1 MTLTI
6 DHFLIFLQISIMCL
20 FLSQCGF
27 LFKKIIFADHE
38 NKNFEENGLFGFIFV
53 GFISLIV
60 NFFYPL
66 NLIINNIIFL
76 IIFFISLMLNFFDQN
91 KLKLVKKIFCV
102 SLFCYILFI
111 YSNVNTPDA
120 LLYHLPYSKIIND
133 EKIIIGLV
141 NIHFRFGH
149 ISIFQYISSFFNNS
163 LFKENG
169 ILIPIG
175 LLASYFFIYCYKLF
189 KNDFKIDSSRIKSYF
204 TFLILIFSLYSFN
217 RYSGYGNDAQVHV
230 YYFLA
235 ILYLLDFFIKNKTLL
250 NFKKLSIICLF
261 TFLIKP
267 FYLITLIIPLGM
279 FFLIK
284 KDFIIFR
291 SKFFIFSICF
301 VSLWL
306 LKNFF
311 ITGCLIYPV
320 QKTCFKNIIW
330 LDPNMKKVSTE
341 GEAWAKAWPQNLKK
355 NLSQDEFNKNFNWV
369 STWSQTHLLI
379 IVEKLLPVVIFIIL
393 NFLFFYFT
401 HCLKK
406 NYQNINNK
414 LFLFIFL
421 INLLFVTMW
430 FLKFPTYRFGISLIY
445 TFIILSTYFIFIRH
459 INFIKIKKYY
469 NLFIF
474 FIVVILTLIIIKNVN
489 RIFNNSTKSITPS
502 MYDPLDNG
510 KYLKII
516 NKDGVFTY
524 YNKQSACGYSSSPCS
539 NIKVDLKKK
548 FFLGYYSIYY
558 TY

>member
-1 MTLTI
+1 MTI
-6 DHFLIFLQISIMCL
+6 AIEHFFIFLQISIICL

-27 LFKKIIFADHE
+27 LFKKIIFVYHD
-38 NKNFEENGLFGFIFV
+38 NKNFEENGLFGFIFI
-53 GFISLIV
+53 GFIGLTI
-60 NFFYPL
+60 NFFSPL
-66 NLIINNIIFL
+66 NLIINNIIFI
-76 IIFFISLMLNFFDQN
+76 IIFFISFMLNFFNQN
-91 KLKLVKKIFCV
+91 KIKLIKKIFCV
-102 SLFCYILFI
+102 SLFCYILLI

-133 EKIIIGLV
+133 EKMIIGLV

-163 LFKENG
+163 LFKESG
-169 ILIPIG
+169 VLIPIG
-175 LLASYFFIYCYKLF
+175 LLTSYFFIYCYKLF
-189 KNDFKIDSSRIKSYF
+189 KNDFKIDSLRLKSYF

-267 FYLITLIIPLGM
+267 FYLITLIIPLAIY
-279 FFLIK
+279 FLIK
-284 KDFIIFR
+284 KKFIIFR
-291 SKFFIFSICF
+291 SKFFIFTIIF
-301 VSLWL
+301 ASLWL

-320 QKTCFKNIIW
+320 QKTCLKNTIW
-330 LDPNMKKVSTE
+330 FDQNIKRVSTE
-341 GEAWAKAWPQNLKK
+341 GEAWAKAWPRNLNKDL
-355 NLSQDEFNKNFNWV
+355 NQEEFNKSFNWV

-406 NYQNINNK
+406 NYQKDNDK
-414 LFLFIFL
+414 LFLL
-421 INLLFVTMW
+421 IYVTNLLFVILW

-445 TFIILSTYFIFIRH
+445 TFIILSSYFIFIRH
-459 INFIKIKKYY
+459 IDFIKIKKYY
-469 NLFIF
+469 NFFTF
-474 FIVVILTLIIIKNVN
+474 FIIIFVSLICVKNVN
-489 RIFNNSTKSITPS
+489 RIFDDKTQSIVPS
-502 MYDPLDNG
+502 MYDPRDNG
-510 KYLKII
+510 KYLKVI
-516 NKDGVFTY
+516 NNDGVFTY
-524 YNKQSACGYSSSPCS
+524 YYKVSACGYSASPCS
-539 NIKVDLKKK
+539 NMKVDLKKEI
-548 FFLGYYSIYY
+548 FLGYYSIYY